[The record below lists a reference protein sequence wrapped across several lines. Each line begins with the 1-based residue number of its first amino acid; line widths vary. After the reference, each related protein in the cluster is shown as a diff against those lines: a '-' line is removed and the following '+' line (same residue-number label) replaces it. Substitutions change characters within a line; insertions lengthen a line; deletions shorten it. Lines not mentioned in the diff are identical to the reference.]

1 MSKTQTLCENFL
13 QSVSE
18 LGASVWVRDGV
29 VEVYK
34 RGVSED
40 TFDDTLWKVQKVVY
54 TLGRGHVWGT
64 DGVGY
69 ICNKSKGL
77 VSVMISPTNSRTVN
91 TLAKLVGAE

>member
-1 MSKTQTLCENFL
+1 MSKTQVMCENFL

-54 TLGRGHVWGT
+54 SLGRGHVWGT
-64 DGVGY
+64 DGIGY
-69 ICNKSKGL
+69 ISNKSKGL
-77 VSVMISPTNSRTVN
+77 VSVMISPTNTRTMN